1 MLSGYASNQPDCA
14 FAGPF
19 FETRPLLRTKKPL
32 PRSLYFS
39 HMRFVLLFLM
49 IPLLST
55 TVLGQKLAWESTSYN
70 FGSVRDWDSPPAV
83 FRVKNTGNSKLMF
96 LPQHF
101 GRDVQVVLP
110 ARSIAPGETAEVTIH
125 YYTGDNGTFSKD
137 VELYSNASDRP
148 QKLTVRGNILS
159 LRNDALTACPTF
171 GSDQPAQ
178 SSGTNTITV
187 VDRSTGEQIV
197 GATVE
202 LFRKDVSRARY
213 VTDNRGL
220 VRSKLEM
227 GRFTAQVE
235 HASYFPS
242 VQEIAL
248 ERRQGTVI
256 IFLEPIK
263 SAKVEQPNRREE
275 AVDKGIQ
282 VREVW
287 TEKEPIDLGIA
298 TNDQMEA
305 TTSDDRWATDAPP
318 TRTAESNPSEETD
331 LGISINEQ
339 MAEAVADDRWAEPE
353 PLPIAEVEAK
363 HQRQMDLGISIN
375 EQFDEPPA
383 AVETPIAV
391 PVETLPDPVEE
402 LPVSEFAE
410 ASYRPNNIVLLLDV
424 SSSMRKEGKL
434 DKLKAAAARL
444 IGMMR
449 PIDKLSVLAFNASVF
464 TVVPPTSVEAPET
477 IIDLIIDLEAEGY
490 TSGVKG
496 MKEAYVQLADEW
508 VDGGNNQLILVTDGV
523 FNSSSFT
530 EKDAIGL
537 AADHAGRGIIL
548 SVAGYSG
555 DPDAEKMMKRIAK
568 RGKGAYLQLDAQ
580 DGAIEVLADE
590 IKERSRRPISAQ

>member
-1 MLSGYASNQPDCA
+1 MQAINLIAHSLARCLKGALW
-14 FAGPF
+14 F
-19 FETRPLLRTKKPL
+19 RTEKPL

-39 HMRFVLLFLM
+39 HMRSILLFLM
-49 IPLLST
+49 FPLIST

-70 FGSVRDWDSPPAV
+70 FGTVRDWDSPPAV

-125 YYTGDNGTFSKD
+125 YYTGENGPFSKD

-202 LFRKDVSRARY
+202 LFRKGDSRARY

-235 HASYFPS
+235 HASYFPT

-256 IFLEPIK
+256 IFLEPKK
-263 SAKVEQPNRREE
+263 SAKAEQPNRTEE

-298 TNDQMEA
+298 INNQMEA

-318 TRTAESNPSEETD
+318 TRTAENNPSEKID

-339 MAEAVADDRWAEPE
+339 TAEAVADDRWAEP
-353 PLPIAEVEAK
+353 ASTEVEAK
-363 HQRQMDLGISIN
+363 VQPQPQLDLGISIN

-383 AVETPIAV
+383 AAETPVAV
-391 PVETLPDPVEE
+391 PVETPQTSAVE

-464 TVVPPTSVEAPET
+464 TVVPPTSVESPET
-477 IIDLIIDLEAEGY
+477 IIDLIFDLEAEGY

-508 VDGGNNQLILVTDGV
+508 VDGGNNQLILVTDGM

-530 EKDAIGL
+530 EKDAIDL

-568 RGKGAYLQLDAQ
+568 RGKGSYLQLDAQ
-580 DGAIEVLADE
+580 DGAIEVLAEE
-590 IKERSRRPISAQ
+590 IKERSRRPVSAQ

>member
-1 MLSGYASNQPDCA
+1 
-14 FAGPF
+14 
-19 FETRPLLRTKKPL
+19 
-32 PRSLYFS
+32 
-39 HMRFVLLFLM
+39 MRFVLLFLLF
-49 IPLLST
+49 PLVST

-70 FGSVRDWDSPPAV
+70 FGTVRDWDSPPAV

-110 ARSIAPGETAEVTIH
+110 ARSIAPGESAEVTIH
-125 YYTGDNGTFSKD
+125 YYTGQSGSFSKD
-137 VELYSNASDRP
+137 VELFSNASDRP
-148 QKLTVRGNILS
+148 QKLTVRGNIAS

-171 GSDQPAQ
+171 GSDQTAQ

-202 LFRKDVSRARY
+202 LFRKGDSRARY
-213 VTDNRGL
+213 VTDSRGL

-235 HASYFPS
+235 HAAYFPT

-256 IFLEPIK
+256 IFLEPKK
-263 SAKVEQPNRREE
+263 SVPTRQPERREE
-275 AVDKGIQ
+275 VADARIQ

-287 TEKEPIDLGIA
+287 TEPEPTDLGIA
-298 TNDQMEA
+298 INDQMEA
-305 TTSDDRWATDAPP
+305 TTSDDRWANETPAP
-318 TRTAESNPSEETD
+318 RTAAPAPVEVID
-331 LGISINEQ
+331 LGISINDQ
-339 MAEAVADDRWAEPE
+339 MAQSVADDRWAEPE
-353 PLPIAEVEAK
+353 PAAIAEVEGK
-363 HQRQMDLGISIN
+363 PQPQIDLGISIN

-383 AVETPIAV
+383 VGQAPAAV
-391 PVETLPDPVEE
+391 PVETPPAPEVE

-449 PIDKLSVLAFNASVF
+449 PIDKLSVLAFNMTVF
-464 TVVPPTSVEAPET
+464 TVVPPTSVEAPEA
-477 IIDLIIDLEAEGY
+477 IIDLIFELEAEGY

-496 MKEAYVQLADEW
+496 MKEAYAQLATEW
-508 VDGGNNQLILVTDGV
+508 VEGGNNQLILVTDGM

-530 EKDAIGL
+530 EKDAINL

-568 RGKGAYLQLDAQ
+568 RGKGSYLKLDAQ
-580 DGAIEVLADE
+580 DGAIEVLAEE
-590 IKERSRRPISAQ
+590 IKERSRRPIANQ